1 MSDLRFQKLT
11 PTSNVD
17 LNVYEEGFEFIF
29 SNDDIRNIAVS
40 GPYSSGKSS
49 LLESYKKKYPQK
61 TFIHISLAHF
71 TNENKDNEEK
81 EIEDSE
87 TVIEGKILNQLIQQ
101 IPIENIPQSNFRIK
115 RTTGTNYNGY
125 WAMGIVTFIG
135 MLLFVLNYGKYCT
148 WINEM
153 NSAVWNYEWLRKFMF
168 FLASPFGWVLSVLCI
183 VVIACLGLY
192 NLLNIQTNKNIF
204 KKISVQ
210 GNEIEIFEDSQNSY
224 FDKYLNEV
232 LYLFENSKADVIVF
246 EDIDRFEN
254 VQIFERLREINMLT
268 NCRLQQHEEEE
279 KVLRFFYL
287 LKDDIFI
294 TKDRAKFF
302 DYILPVVPVLD
313 SSNSYNKIK
322 EFFVESTVEEKLND
336 RFLKGLALYIDDI
349 RVLKNIYNEFVIYY
363 ERLKK
368 IDLDPNRM
376 LALVTYKNLF
386 PRDFADLQL
395 NKGFVHAIFSNKEK
409 FCCKE
414 NERINNEI
422 QELEERIKN
431 SEDELAVSLE
441 ELDDIR
447 AAKYKRADDGS
458 YWHNIDKTFLKW
470 EKEQLPIRKQAVE
483 DRAIDT
489 QQLLEKQLK
498 ELKKQKKR
506 ISGRSISQI
515 INRDN
520 IDMIFQITTTN
531 ELGDVTDYNQIK
543 KSEYFNLL
551 KYLIRNGYIDESY
564 SDYMTY
570 FYENSLTL
578 NDKTFLRSVNDKK
591 AKEYSYN
598 LDSPLLVVS
607 NLIPEDFLQE
617 ETLNFDLLEYLLG
630 SENNKEYLGN
640 LAIQLQEKMQLE
652 FISQYFALNEKRV
665 EFVRWLN
672 KQWTGLFSYAYKGRK
687 LSKEFLFLYSLYSVA
702 YCSIDVLTEM
712 NEEQVFSYFISNQ
725 EDFLI
730 DSDCATDQMIDK
742 LIDLDI
748 KFETINPQ
756 SNTSLL
762 TGVYENNLYVINAT
776 NIRLFLSFAYQID
789 EKIIQGHIMTVIMSK
804 KDQPLCEYV
813 CSNLNNTIEI
823 INAMST
829 EGVDDDEEIILYIL
843 NSEQVNEETKEM
855 YISLLKTVLHDLS
868 KVMDANCRDDL
879 LNRHLVDESAENI
892 CEYFSKQSLT
902 EVLIRFINE
911 ISNELDFSLVDYD
924 ENIIQQ
930 FAEYIQASN
939 KIVDTHYRSI
949 VSAQGKVL
957 TDFSTMDLDESKVK
971 ILIDE
976 CKLQMNISN
985 LRHLR
990 QCYPD
995 CVLHFIEKNLSEYC
1009 EMMAQKYIEIDEV
1022 EEILTWDILKIEDAK
1037 RLIDILPTTLKVI
1050 EHDYSDDIIVYILG
1064 KCFSEDE
1071 FIPLLEKFF
1080 LYSAK
1085 VQNAIIELSDSRM
1098 NKVVESMENIDFN
1111 ILKKILTS
1119 DNIQHTNKVILL
1131 CEIIKKYKPDRI
1143 KEALIIAGYEE
1154 VSKLLD
1160 NKTRPRISANNEHK
1174 QLLNALKDNRFIISY
1189 EFNEKSGIY
1198 SYTRSTKKRNDLPPE
1213 FL

>member
-81 EIEDSE
+81 EIKDSE

-125 WAMGIVTFIG
+125 WAMGIVAFIG

-322 EFFVESTVEEKLND
+322 EFFVGSTVEEKLND

-414 NERINNEI
+414 IERINNEI

-431 SEDELAVSLE
+431 SEDELSISSQ

-447 AAKYKRADDGS
+447 EAKYKRACGNFYSNPDES
-458 YWHNIDKTFLKW
+458 FTKW
-470 EKEQLPIRKQAVE
+470 QKEQLPIRKQAVE

-498 ELKKQKKR
+498 ELKKQKER
-506 ISGRSISQI
+506 ISGWSISQI

-1160 NKTRPRISANNEHK
+1160 NKSRPRISANNEHK

>member
-17 LNVYEEGFEFIF
+17 LNAYEEGFEFIF

-49 LLESYKKKYPQK
+49 LLESYKKKHLQK

-115 RTTGTNYNGY
+115 RTTETNYNGY
-125 WAMGIVTFIG
+125 WAMGIVAFIA

-168 FLASPFGWVLSVLCI
+168 FLASPFGWVLSVVCI

-192 NLLNIQTNKNIF
+192 HLLNIQTNKNIF

-322 EFFVESTVEEKLND
+322 EFFVGSTVEEKLND

-414 NERINNEI
+414 IERINNEI

-431 SEDELAVSLE
+431 SEDELAISSQ

-447 AAKYKRADDGS
+447 EAKYKRAGGNFYSNPDES
-458 YWHNIDKTFLKW
+458 FTKW
-470 EKEQLPIRKQAVE
+470 QKEQLPIRKQAVE

-489 QQLLEKQLK
+489 QQLLEKQMK

-506 ISGRSISQI
+506 ISGWSISQI

-520 IDMIFQITTTN
+520 IDMIFQITTMN

-543 KSEYFNLL
+543 KGEYFNLL

-687 LSKEFLFLYSLYSVA
+687 LSREFLFLYSLYSVA

-712 NEEQVFSYFISNQ
+712 NEEQAFSYFISNQ

-730 DSDCATDQMIDK
+730 DSDCATNQMIDK

-776 NIRLFLSFAYQID
+776 TIRLFLSFAYQID

-911 ISNELDFSLVDYD
+911 ISNELDFSLVDCD

-976 CKLQMNISN
+976 CKLQMNVFN

-1022 EEILTWDILKIEDAK
+1022 EEILIWDILKIEDAK

-1098 NKVVESMENIDFN
+1098 NKVVELMDNIDFN

-1119 DNIQHTNKVILL
+1119 DDIRYTNKVILL

-1143 KEALIIAGYEE
+1143 KEALIIAGYKE

-1160 NKTRPRISANNEHK
+1160 NKTRPRISVNNEHK
-1174 QLLNALKDNRFIISY
+1174 QLLNALKDNHFITSY

>member
-81 EIEDSE
+81 EIKDSE

-125 WAMGIVTFIG
+125 WAMGIVAFIG

-322 EFFVESTVEEKLND
+322 EFFVGSTVEEKLND

-414 NERINNEI
+414 IERINNEI

-431 SEDELAVSLE
+431 SEDELSISSQ

-447 AAKYKRADDGS
+447 EAKYKRACGNFYSNPDES
-458 YWHNIDKTFLKW
+458 FTKW
-470 EKEQLPIRKQAVE
+470 QKEQLPIRKQAVE

-506 ISGRSISQI
+506 ISGWSISQI

-995 CVLHFIEKNLSEYC
+995 CVFHFIEKNLSEYC

>member
-29 SNDDIRNIAVS
+29 SNDDIRNIAIS

-49 LLESYKKKYPQK
+49 LLESYKKKHLQK

-115 RTTGTNYNGY
+115 RTTETNYNGY
-125 WAMGIVTFIG
+125 WAMGIVAFIA

-322 EFFVESTVEEKLND
+322 EFFVGSTVEEKLND

-414 NERINNEI
+414 IERINNEI

-431 SEDELAVSLE
+431 SEDELAISSQ

-447 AAKYKRADDGS
+447 EAKYKRAGGNFYSNPDES
-458 YWHNIDKTFLKW
+458 FTKW
-470 EKEQLPIRKQAVE
+470 QKEQLPIRKQAVE

-489 QQLLEKQLK
+489 QQLLEKQMK

-506 ISGRSISQI
+506 ISGWSISQI

-520 IDMIFQITTTN
+520 IDMIFQITTMN

-543 KSEYFNLL
+543 KGEYFNLL

-687 LSKEFLFLYSLYSVA
+687 LSREFLFLYSLYSVA

-712 NEEQVFSYFISNQ
+712 NEEQAFSYFISNQ

-730 DSDCATDQMIDK
+730 DSDCATNQMIDK

-776 NIRLFLSFAYQID
+776 TIRLFLSFAYQID

-911 ISNELDFSLVDYD
+911 ISNELDFSLVDCD

-976 CKLQMNISN
+976 CKLQMNVFN

-1022 EEILTWDILKIEDAK
+1022 EEILIWDILKIEDAK

-1071 FIPLLEKFF
+1071 FIPLFKKFF

-1098 NKVVESMENIDFN
+1098 NKVVELMDNIDFN

-1119 DNIQHTNKVILL
+1119 DDIRYTNKVILL

-1143 KEALIIAGYEE
+1143 KEALIIAGYKE

-1160 NKTRPRISANNEHK
+1160 NKTRPRISVNNEHK
-1174 QLLNALKDNRFIISY
+1174 QLLNALKDNHFITSY

>member
-81 EIEDSE
+81 EIKDSE

-125 WAMGIVTFIG
+125 WAMGIVAFIG

-322 EFFVESTVEEKLND
+322 EFFVGSTVEEKLND

-414 NERINNEI
+414 IERINNEI

-431 SEDELAVSLE
+431 SEDELSISSQ

-447 AAKYKRADDGS
+447 EAKYKRACGNFYSNPDES
-458 YWHNIDKTFLKW
+458 FTKW
-470 EKEQLPIRKQAVE
+470 QKEQLPIRKQAVE

-506 ISGRSISQI
+506 ISGWSISQI

-702 YCSIDVLTEM
+702 DCSIDVLTEM

>member
-17 LNVYEEGFEFIF
+17 LNAYEEGFEFIF

-125 WAMGIVTFIG
+125 WAMGIVAFIG

-322 EFFVESTVEEKLND
+322 EFFVGSTVEEKLND

-414 NERINNEI
+414 IERINNEI

-447 AAKYKRADDGS
+447 AAKYERADDGR
-458 YWHNIDKTFLKW
+458 YWYNIDKTFLKW
-470 EKEQLPIRKQAVE
+470 EKEQLPIRKKAVE
-483 DRAIDT
+483 DRAIGT
-489 QQLLEKQLK
+489 LQLLKKQMK

-506 ISGRSISQI
+506 ISGWSISQI

-520 IDMIFQITTTN
+520 IDMIFQITTMN
-531 ELGDVTDYNQIK
+531 ELGDVTDYSQIK

-687 LSKEFLFLYSLYSVA
+687 LSREFLFLYSLYSVA

-712 NEEQVFSYFISNQ
+712 NEEQVFSHFISNQ

-730 DSDCATDQMIDK
+730 DSNCTTDQMIDK
-742 LIDLDI
+742 FVDLDI

-789 EKIIQGHIMTVIMSK
+789 EKIIQGHIMTAIMSK
-804 KDQPLCEYV
+804 KDQPLCKYV

-823 INAMST
+823 TNAMST

-868 KVMDANCRDDL
+868 KVMDENCRDNL

-902 EVLIRFINE
+902 DVLIRFINE
-911 ISNELDFSLVDYD
+911 ISSELDFSLVDYD

-930 FAEYIQASN
+930 FAECIQASN
-939 KIVDTHYRSI
+939 KIVNTHYRSI

-957 TDFSTMDLDESKVK
+957 TDFSAMDLDEAKVK

-985 LRHLR
+985 LRCLR
-990 QCYPD
+990 QYYPD
-995 CVLHFIEKNLSEYC
+995 CVLHFIEQNLREYC
-1009 EMMAQKYIEIDEV
+1009 EIMSQKYIEIDEV

-1037 RLIDILPTTLKVI
+1037 QLIDILPTTLKVI
-1050 EHDYSDDIIVYILG
+1050 DHDYSDDIIVYILG
-1064 KCFSEDE
+1064 ECFSEDE

-1198 SYTRSTKKRNDLPPE
+1198 SYTRSTKKRNDLPLE

>member
-81 EIEDSE
+81 EIKDSE

-125 WAMGIVTFIG
+125 WAMGIVAFIG

-322 EFFVESTVEEKLND
+322 EFFVGSTVEEKLND

-376 LALVTYKNLF
+376 LTLVTYKNLF

-414 NERINNEI
+414 IERINNEI

-431 SEDELAVSLE
+431 SEDELSISSQ

-447 AAKYKRADDGS
+447 EAKYKRACGNFYSNPDES
-458 YWHNIDKTFLKW
+458 FTKW
-470 EKEQLPIRKQAVE
+470 QKEQLPIRKQAVE

-506 ISGRSISQI
+506 ISGWSISQI

>member
-81 EIEDSE
+81 EIKDSE

-125 WAMGIVTFIG
+125 WAMGIVAFIG

-322 EFFVESTVEEKLND
+322 EFFVGSTVEEKLND

-414 NERINNEI
+414 IERINNEI

-431 SEDELAVSLE
+431 SEDELSISSQ

-447 AAKYKRADDGS
+447 EAKYKRACGNFYSNPDES
-458 YWHNIDKTFLKW
+458 FTKW
-470 EKEQLPIRKQAVE
+470 QKEQLPIRKQAVE

-672 KQWTGLFSYAYKGRK
+672 KQWTGLFSYTYKGRK

-712 NEEQVFSYFISNQ
+712 NEEQVFSHFISNQ

-730 DSDCATDQMIDK
+730 DSNCTTDQMIDK
-742 LIDLDI
+742 LVDLDI

-756 SNTSLL
+756 SNTLLL

-789 EKIIQGHIMTVIMSK
+789 EKIIQGHIMTAIMSK
-804 KDQPLCEYV
+804 KDQPLCKYV

>member
-672 KQWTGLFSYAYKGRK
+672 KQWTGLFSYTYKGRK

-712 NEEQVFSYFISNQ
+712 NEEQVFSHFISNQ

-730 DSDCATDQMIDK
+730 DSNCTTDQMIDK
-742 LIDLDI
+742 LVDLDI

-789 EKIIQGHIMTVIMSK
+789 EKIIQGHIMTAIMSK
-804 KDQPLCEYV
+804 KDQPLCKYV

-868 KVMDANCRDDL
+868 KVMDENCRDNL

-902 EVLIRFINE
+902 DVLIRFINE

-930 FAEYIQASN
+930 FAECIQASN
-939 KIVDTHYRSI
+939 KIVNTHYRSI

-957 TDFSTMDLDESKVK
+957 TDFSAMDLDEAKVK

-995 CVLHFIEKNLSEYC
+995 CVLHFIEKNLREYC
-1009 EMMAQKYIEIDEV
+1009 EIMSQKYIEIDEV

-1037 RLIDILPTTLKVI
+1037 QLIDILPTTLKVI
-1050 EHDYSDDIIVYILG
+1050 DHDYSDDIIAYILG
-1064 KCFSEDE
+1064 ECFSEDE

>member
-81 EIEDSE
+81 EIKDSE

-125 WAMGIVTFIG
+125 WAMGIVAFIG

-168 FLASPFGWVLSVLCI
+168 FLASPFGWGLSVLCI

-322 EFFVESTVEEKLND
+322 EFFVGSTVEEKLND

-414 NERINNEI
+414 IERINNEI

-431 SEDELAVSLE
+431 SEDELSISSQ

-447 AAKYKRADDGS
+447 EAKYKRACGNFYSNPDES
-458 YWHNIDKTFLKW
+458 FTKW
-470 EKEQLPIRKQAVE
+470 QKEQLPIRKQAVE

-506 ISGRSISQI
+506 ISGWSISQI

-672 KQWTGLFSYAYKGRK
+672 KQWTGFFSYAYKGRK

>member
-81 EIEDSE
+81 EIKDSE

-101 IPIENIPQSNFRIK
+101 IPIENIPQRNFRIK

-125 WAMGIVTFIG
+125 WAMGIVAFIG

-322 EFFVESTVEEKLND
+322 EFFVGSTVEEKLND

-414 NERINNEI
+414 IERINNEI

-431 SEDELAVSLE
+431 SEDELSISSQ

-447 AAKYKRADDGS
+447 EAKYKRACGNFYSNPDES
-458 YWHNIDKTFLKW
+458 FTKW
-470 EKEQLPIRKQAVE
+470 QKEQLPIRKQAVE

-506 ISGRSISQI
+506 ISGWSISQI

-672 KQWTGLFSYAYKGRK
+672 KQWTGFFSYAYKGRK

>member
-29 SNDDIRNIAVS
+29 SNDDIRNIAIS

-49 LLESYKKKYPQK
+49 LLESYKKKHLQK

-115 RTTGTNYNGY
+115 RTTETNYNGY
-125 WAMGIVTFIG
+125 WAMGIVAFIA

-192 NLLNIQTNKNIF
+192 HLLNIQTNKNIF

-322 EFFVESTVEEKLND
+322 EFFVGSTVEEKLND

-414 NERINNEI
+414 IERINNEI

-431 SEDELAVSLE
+431 SEDELAISSQ

-447 AAKYKRADDGS
+447 EAKYKRAGGNFYSNPDES
-458 YWHNIDKTFLKW
+458 FTKW
-470 EKEQLPIRKQAVE
+470 QKEQLPIRKQAVE

-489 QQLLEKQLK
+489 QQLLEKQMK

-506 ISGRSISQI
+506 ISGWSISQI

-520 IDMIFQITTTN
+520 IDMIFQITTMN

-543 KSEYFNLL
+543 KGEYFNLL

-687 LSKEFLFLYSLYSVA
+687 LSREFLFLYSLYSVA

-712 NEEQVFSYFISNQ
+712 NEEQAFSYFISNQ

-730 DSDCATDQMIDK
+730 DSDCATNQMIDK

-776 NIRLFLSFAYQID
+776 TIRLFLSFAYQID

-976 CKLQMNISN
+976 CKLQMNVFN

-1022 EEILTWDILKIEDAK
+1022 EEILIWDILKIEDAK

-1071 FIPLLEKFF
+1071 FIPLFKKFF

-1098 NKVVESMENIDFN
+1098 NKVVELMDNIDFN

-1119 DNIQHTNKVILL
+1119 DDIRYTNKVILL

-1143 KEALIIAGYEE
+1143 KEALIIAGYKE

-1160 NKTRPRISANNEHK
+1160 NKTRPRISVNNEHK
-1174 QLLNALKDNRFIISY
+1174 QLLNALKDNHFITSY